1 MQNGTSYRHE
11 KMTPPATEVAGFPAL
26 EAEEHGPIARPS
38 LHDAIL
44 TRVRDMITEGAL
56 PAGSRIHEGN
66 LGRELGISRT
76 PLREALKFLASEGL
90 VELAP
95 GRGAIVRRFT
105 PKDVRDSLIVLQEL
119 EALAGRLACVHASDE
134 QIAQVRALHDEMI
147 RRYRTLDRLP
157 YFKLN
162 QAIHSSIARLAA
174 NDALAEMHGMLQA
187 RLKRIR
193 YIGHEGPE
201 KWAAAVAD
209 HEAIIAALERR
220 DGDALA
226 LALTHHMTLA
236 WERVKETL

>member
-1 MQNGTSYRHE
+1 MISHA
-11 KMTPPATEVAGFPAL
+11 PEVAGSPSL
-26 EAEEHGPIARPS
+26 EAEEHGPITRPS

-44 TRVRDMITEGAL
+44 TRVRDMITQGSL

-66 LGRELGISRT
+66 LGRELGVSRT

-105 PKDVRDSLIVLQEL
+105 PKDVHDSLVVLQEL
-119 EALAGRLACVHASDE
+119 EALAGRLACTHASDE

-147 RRYRTLDRLP
+147 RRYAARDRLP

-174 NDALAEMHGMLQA
+174 NDTLAEVHGMLQA

-193 YIGHEGPE
+193 YIGHEGPK

-226 LALTHHMTLA
+226 HALTRHMTLA